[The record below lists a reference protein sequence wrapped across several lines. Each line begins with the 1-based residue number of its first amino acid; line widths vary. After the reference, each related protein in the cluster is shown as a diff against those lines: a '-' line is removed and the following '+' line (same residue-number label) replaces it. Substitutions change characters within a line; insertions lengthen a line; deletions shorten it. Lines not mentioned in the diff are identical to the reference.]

1 MLKCFT
7 SHTIGEPGNALPFL
21 KMNTFALKQV
31 IPKVIL
37 QSMKTAISIND
48 EVFEKAEKTAQ
59 QLGLSRSKLY
69 SMAVLE
75 FVQNH
80 DPEAITAKLNQ
91 VYNNNSSKL
100 DDDMLRANYDL
111 FSKDVW

>member
-1 MLKCFT
+1 
-7 SHTIGEPGNALPFL
+7 
-21 KMNTFALKQV
+21 
-31 IPKVIL
+31 
-37 QSMKTAISIND
+37 MKTAISIND